1 MYLRAIGVNHR
12 SAPVAIRERLA
23 FTSRDL
29 NRALSQ
35 LKQKNICEAVILSTC
50 NRTEL
55 YLVTNHVK
63 AGVEQASYFLARWF
77 TMDTSELSDYLFTL
91 EDKEAAAHLFH
102 VACGLDSMI
111 LGETQILGQV
121 RAAFLTA
128 QEAGSTG
135 RILNEL
141 FRDALNV
148 AKRAHTETQINDHS
162 VSVSYAA
169 VELMKNQMHDLDQK
183 SIVLVGAG
191 ETGSLTLKHLISNGA
206 SHITIANRTLANGQR
221 LANSVGYGSTA
232 IPLDRLP
239 QAAATADIVIST
251 ASASHYLISK
261 DDLFCQEKRRRMFV
275 DLAMPRS
282 MDPTLDEVDG
292 LRLFDLDDLK
302 IVLGDHLE
310 ARKGAAAQIEP
321 MIDDELRNFLEW
333 LQTLPVIPAISA
345 LRRKVIMIHEQTM
358 RSMENKLPSISEQE
372 REIISTHVRSML
384 NQFLREPIKQVRQL
398 AAHDRAVEAAHLL
411 TELFNLDHVQPN
423 EMLVDQASD
432 VPKKKIRSKSR
443 CD

>member
-23 FTSRDL
+23 FTPRDL
-29 NRALSQ
+29 NRALNE
-35 LKQKNICEAVILSTC
+35 LKQKTIREAVILSTC

-55 YLVTNHVK
+55 YLVTDHLK
-63 AGVEQASYFLARWF
+63 SGVEQASFFLARWF
-77 TMDTSELSDYLFTL
+77 NMDACELSDYLFTK
-91 EDKEAAAHLFH
+91 EDEEAVAHLFH

-128 QEAGSTG
+128 QDAGSTG
-135 RILNEL
+135 RILDEL

-148 AKRAHTETQINDHS
+148 AKRAHTETQINDHP
-162 VSVSYAA
+162 VSVSYVA
-169 VELMKNQMHDLDQK
+169 VELVKNQMSDLHQK
-183 SIVLVGAG
+183 TIVLVGAG
-191 ETGSLTLKHLISNGA
+191 ETGSLTLKHLVSNGV
-206 SHITIANRTLANGQR
+206 SQVTIANRTLANGQR
-221 LANSVGYGSTA
+221 LAETIGHGSIA
-232 IPLDRLP
+232 ISLDRLP
-239 QAAATADIVIST
+239 QAAAMADIVIST

-261 DDLFCQEKRRRMFV
+261 DDLLYQEKRRRMFV

-282 MDPTLDEVDG
+282 IDPSLKELDEM
-292 LRLFDLDDLK
+292 RLFDLDDLE

-321 MIDDELRNFLEW
+321 MIDDEMRHFFEW
-333 LQTLPVIPAISA
+333 MRTLPIIPAISA

-372 REIISTHVRSML
+372 REIISTHARSML
-384 NQFLREPIKQVRQL
+384 NQLLREPIKQVREL
-398 AAHDRAVEAAHLL
+398 AAQDRADEAAHLL
-411 TELFNLDHVQPN
+411 TGLFKLDHVQPK
-423 EMLVDQASD
+423 EMYADQTSTSID
-432 VPKKKIRSKSR
+432 IPKKKLRSES
-443 CD
+443 

>member
-23 FTSRDL
+23 FMSQDL

-35 LKQKNICEAVILSTC
+35 LKQENICESVILSTC

-55 YLVTNHVK
+55 YLVTNHLK
-63 AGVEQASYFLARWF
+63 SGVEQASYFLARWF
-77 TMDTSELSDYLFTL
+77 NMDASELSDYLFTK
-91 EDKEAAAHLFH
+91 EDEEVAAHLFH

-128 QEAGSTG
+128 QGAGSTG

-141 FRDALNV
+141 FRDALKV
-148 AKRAHTETQINDHS
+148 AKRAHTETQINDHP
-162 VSVSYAA
+162 VSLSYAA

-191 ETGSLTLKHLISNGA
+191 GMGSLTLKHLISNGA

-221 LANSVGYGSTA
+221 LANFAGYGSIA

-239 QAAATADIVIST
+239 QAAAKADIVIST

-261 DDLFCQEKRRRMFV
+261 DDLLRQEKRRRMFV

-282 MDPTLDEVDG
+282 MDPALDELDG
-292 LRLFDLDDLK
+292 LRLFDLDDLES
-302 IVLGDHLE
+302 VLGDHLE
-310 ARKGAAAQIEP
+310 ARKGAAAQIEL
-321 MIDDELRNFLEW
+321 MIDDELCHFFEW
-333 LQTLPVIPAISA
+333 LQTLPIIPAISA

-372 REIISTHVRSML
+372 REIISTLARSML
-384 NQFLREPIKQVRQL
+384 NQLLREPIKQVREL
-398 AAHDRAVEAAHLL
+398 AAQNRADEAAHLL
-411 TELFNLDHVQPN
+411 TELFNLEHDQPK
-423 EMLVDQASD
+423 EMLADQTSVAI
-432 VPKKKIRSKSR
+432 PKKKMRSQS
-443 CD
+443 